1 MDPFNTKIIRL
12 HAIDSTNREAF
23 RLLESGSL
31 AEGTVIVAQSQ
42 SSGRG
47 QGKTTWESAP
57 GRNLTF
63 SLVLRPLFLPP
74 ARQFLLNQTIALGI
88 RDCLAGQLFPERVS
102 IKWPND
108 IYCSMGKVSGTLI
121 ENRIMGSQFD
131 LCVAGIGINVNQE
144 VFTSDAPNPLSLK
157 KLTGRKYD
165 LEELL
170 QSCLESIGRR
180 YGLLRSG
187 QYHQIQQ
194 TYLDTLLGLNE
205 NLHFRAGEETFVG
218 TITGVDQYGR
228 LQILHENQQT
238 LTFDIKEVQMLL

>member
-1 MDPFNTKIIRL
+1 MDLFNTKIIRL
-12 HAIDSTNREAF
+12 DVTDSTNREAF

-31 AEGTVIVAQSQ
+31 AEGTVIVAESQ

-47 QGKTTWESAP
+47 QGKTKWESAP

-74 ARQFLLNQTIALGI
+74 AQQFLLNQTIALSI
-88 RDCLAGQLFPERVS
+88 RDSLAPFLFPERVS

-108 IYCSMGKVSGTLI
+108 IYCRMGKVSGTLI
-121 ENRIMGSQFD
+121 ENRIMGNQFD

-157 KLTGRKYD
+157 NLTGIEYD
-165 LEELL
+165 LEDLL
-170 QSCLESIGRR
+170 QSSLESIGRW
-180 YGLLRSG
+180 YGWLSSG
-187 QYHQIQQ
+187 QSQKIQQ
-194 TYLDTLLGLNE
+194 TYLEHLLGLNDK
-205 NLHFRAGEETFVG
+205 LRFRAGEDTFAG

-238 LTFDIKEVQMLL
+238 LIFDIKEVQMLL